1 MSKRLGLLGIV
12 QALRTIFDRAR
23 RRSATVQYTKPWRF
37 RGRHELG
44 RYENGLERCVG
55 CALCAAACPS
65 GAIFVQA
72 GANSDAERYA
82 PGARYARVFEINMTR
97 CIFCGY
103 CEDACPTDALALRG
117 AREILGT
124 TRESLVYTK
133 DMLLVDAPQKV
144 ETGAHDGAL

>member
-1 MSKRLGLLGIV
+1 MSRGLGLSGIAG
-12 QALRTIFDRAR
+12 ALRAVLDRAR
-23 RRSATVQYTKPWRF
+23 RGPATVQYTEPRRF

-72 GANSDAERYA
+72 GANSDAERYS
-82 PGARYARVFEINMTR
+82 PGARYARVFEINLAR

-103 CEDACPTDALALRG
+103 CEDACPTGALVLRG
-117 AREILGT
+117 AREISGT

-133 DMLLVDAPQKV
+133 DMLLVDAKV
-144 ETGAHDGAL
+144 RAILGDR